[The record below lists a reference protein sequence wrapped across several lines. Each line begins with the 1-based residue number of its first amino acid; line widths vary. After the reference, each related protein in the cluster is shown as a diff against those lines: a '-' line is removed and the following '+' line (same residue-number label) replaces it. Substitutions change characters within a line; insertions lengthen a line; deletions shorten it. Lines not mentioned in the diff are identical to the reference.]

1 MATFWPLKYLFR
13 GVMAQQSGVKTAF
26 LRQVGQ
32 GLLGGKLIGVVSY
45 CSTGRLLDVGT
56 VTTTQTTTAVTT
68 GFPTSLAVV
77 LNLLGACVMLLR
89 SLSSSFSLL

>member
-13 GVMAQQSGVKTAF
+13 GVMAQQSGVKAV